1 MEDSITDIEQPGLSS
16 PMLDLIHHFQPL
28 FSRIDASFGQQ
39 EGGEPLVEELKHV
52 RRYNEEYRRGL
63 GNEIVLFQNDVG
75 SYITFTV
82 DLVDKFWRMRF
93 DEMILNQV
101 WVQCDWPQKRQTPY
115 LYE

>member
-1 MEDSITDIEQPGLSS
+1 M
-16 PMLDLIHHFQPL
+16 
-28 FSRIDASFGQQ
+28 
-39 EGGEPLVEELKHV
+39 

-101 WVQCDWPQKRQTPY
+101 WV
-115 LYE
+115 